1 MQALASKKLG
11 IFKPAAPAKFLF
23 VFGSF
28 TFKLEGCMNE
38 HFIGTKAEW
47 SKIDLSFYIKINTC

>member
-11 IFKPAAPAKFLF
+11 IFKPAAPAKFFF
-23 VFGSF
+23 VLGSF
-28 TFKLEGCMNE
+28 IFKLEGCMNE
-38 HFIGTKAEW
+38 YFIGTKAGW